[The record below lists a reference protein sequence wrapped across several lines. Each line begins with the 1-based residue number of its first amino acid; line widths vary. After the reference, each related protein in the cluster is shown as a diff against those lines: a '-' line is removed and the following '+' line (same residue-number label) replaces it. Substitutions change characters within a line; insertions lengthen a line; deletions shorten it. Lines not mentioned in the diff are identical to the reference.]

1 MCCGTSLYGAYSFS
15 HGLAQVKP
23 EYEQY
28 ITDRIEK
35 NVRGITLL
43 RGGIINGVRF
53 NACLDVT
60 TFPGIICR

>member
-1 MCCGTSLYGAYSFS
+1 MCCGTSLYGAYSFK
-15 HGLAQVKP
+15 HGLAEIKP

-43 RGGIINGVRF
+43 RGGLINGV
-53 NACLDVT
+53 NPDNDNPKYKNT
-60 TFPGIICR
+60 MWG